1 MKLATLKNGRRD
13 GRLVVVSRDLTRMRT
28 AASTAATLQQALDDW
43 AAAAPALQALSN
55 DLNEGRG
62 PSEPFD
68 LAACAAPL
76 PRAYQWLDGSAYLN
90 HVELVRRARGADM
103 PASFYTDP
111 LMYQGAS
118 DDFLGANDPIRAAS
132 EELGI
137 DLEAE
142 VVVVTDDVPLGCSAA
157 DALTHVVLVGLVN
170 DVTLRHIVPGE
181 LAKGFGFLQS
191 KPASALSPVF
201 ATPDEL
207 GADWHGGKLHRP
219 LSVKLNGQRLGA
231 PETGED
237 MQFDF
242 GTLIA
247 HAARTRRLVA
257 GTVIGSGTVSNR
269 REGAGVCCLAEQ
281 RVREQLQDGVMR
293 TPFLKSGDRV
303 HIEMRNAAGES
314 LFGAIDQAVRVP

>member
-1 MKLATLKNGRRD
+1 MKLATLKSGARD
-13 GRLVVVSRDLTRMRT
+13 GRLVVVSRDLTRMRP
-28 AASTAATLQQALDDW
+28 AAPVAATLQQALDDW
-43 AAAAPALQALSN
+43 ADAAPALQALYK
-55 DLNEGRG
+55 DLNARQG

-68 LAACAAPL
+68 AAACAAPL
-76 PRAYQWLDGSAYLN
+76 PRAYQWLDASSYLN

-103 PASFYTDP
+103 PASFYADP

-118 DDFLGANDPIRAAS
+118 DDFLGARDAITATS
-132 EELGI
+132 EDLGI

-157 DALTHVVLVGLVN
+157 DALAHVVLVGLVN
-170 DVTLRHIVPGE
+170 DVTLRNIVIGE
-181 LAKGFGFLQS
+181 IAKGFGFLQS

-207 GADWHGGKLHRP
+207 GEHWRGGKLHLP
-219 LSVKLNGQRLGA
+219 LSVTLNDQRLGA
-231 PETGED
+231 PEAGED

-269 REGAGVCCLAEQ
+269 SESAGVCCLAEQ
-281 RVREQLQDGVMR
+281 RVREQLRDGVAR

-303 HIEMRNAAGES
+303 QIEMRNGAGES
-314 LFGAIDQAVRVP
+314 LFGAIDQTVRVP